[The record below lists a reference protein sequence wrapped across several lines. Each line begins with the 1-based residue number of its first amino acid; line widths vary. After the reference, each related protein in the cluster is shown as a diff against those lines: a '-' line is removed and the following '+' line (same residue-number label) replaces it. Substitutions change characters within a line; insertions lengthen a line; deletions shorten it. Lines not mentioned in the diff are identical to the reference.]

1 MKKQNKWFILV
12 TLLTMLF
19 LVAACAGGA
28 TPTQAPAEEP
38 AAEEPMAEEPAAE
51 EPAAEEPMA
60 EEPMAEEP
68 MAEATFPMPPGGFL
82 EKAVA
87 GEYAGTT
94 VVVDGP
100 FTDVD

>member
-1 MKKQNKWFILV
+1 MKSQNLWLIITAILV
-12 TLLTMLF
+12 MS
-19 LVAACAGGA
+19 LVVACAGGA
-28 TPTQAPAEEP
+28 TPAPEQP
-38 AAEEPMAEEPAAE
+38 AEEPAAE
-51 EPAAEEPMA
+51 EPAAEEPAA
-60 EEPMAEEP
+60 EEPAAEEPAAEEPAAEEPAASEP

-100 FTDVD
+100 